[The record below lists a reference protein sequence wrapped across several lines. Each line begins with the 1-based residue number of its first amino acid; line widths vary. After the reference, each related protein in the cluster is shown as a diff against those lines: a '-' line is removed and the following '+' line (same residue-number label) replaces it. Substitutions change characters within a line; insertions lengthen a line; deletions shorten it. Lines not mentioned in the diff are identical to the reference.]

1 MKTFERSFL
10 QQEPLPE
17 EAIAAVAEVMRSGRL
32 HRYDATPEDPGHTAL
47 LEEEFSA
54 YQGGKYCLAC
64 ASCGYALYLA
74 MLSAGVKPDDLV
86 LCNAYTLAPVPGAI
100 HNTGAKPLLVEITE
114 NLTIDLDDLAAK
126 ASGANFLMLSH
137 MRGHIA
143 DMDRIIE
150 ICEQNKLT
158 LIEDCAHTLGAWWG
172 EKQSGNFGE
181 VSCFSTQSYKHLN
194 SGEGGLLVTDNPQVI
209 ARAILL
215 SGSYM
220 LYDRHLTAPDEEVF
234 TDLKLTTPNY
244 SGRMDN
250 MRAAALRPQLPHLDT
265 NCARWNERYNVV
277 AAGLQAI
284 PQVRLPS
291 RHPQERYVGSSI
303 QFFLPR
309 FGQERVLRVV
319 DTCADRGVQLK
330 FFGEDIPQGY
340 TSRYDSWQYLG
351 EEHRLPKTLEILGN
365 LLDMRIPLTF
375 DLGDCRLIVEI
386 IADAIREVDV

>member
-47 LEEEFSA
+47 LEKEFAA

-74 MLSAGVKPDDLV
+74 MLSAGVKSDDLV

-114 NLTIDLDDLAAK
+114 NLTIDVDDLAAK
-126 ASGANFLMLSH
+126 APGASFLMLSH

-234 TDLKLTTPNY
+234 SDLKLTTPNY
-244 SGRMDN
+244 SSRMDN

-265 NCARWNERYNVV
+265 NCARWNERYDVV

-291 RHPQERYVGSSI
+291 RPRQERYVGSSI
-303 QFFLPR
+303 QFFLPG

-330 FFGEDIPQGY
+330 FFG
-340 TSRYDSWQYLG
+340 
-351 EEHRLPKTLEILGN
+351 
-365 LLDMRIPLTF
+365 
-375 DLGDCRLIVEI
+375 
-386 IADAIREVDV
+386 

>member
-17 EAIAAVAEVMRSGRL
+17 EAIAAVAEAMRSGRL

-47 LEEEFSA
+47 LEKEFAA

-114 NLTIDLDDLAAK
+114 NLTIDVDDLAAK
-126 ASGANFLMLSH
+126 APGASFLMLSH

-234 TDLKLTTPNY
+234 SDLKLTTPNY

-265 NCARWNERYNVV
+265 NCARWNERYDVV

-291 RHPQERYVGSSI
+291 RPRQERYVGSSI
-303 QFFLPR
+303 QFFLPG

-351 EEHRLPKTLEILGN
+351 KGHRLPKTLEVLGY

-375 DLGDCRLIVEI
+375 DLGDCRLIGEI
-386 IADAIREVDV
+386 IGDAIREVDV

>member
-1 MKTFERSFL
+1 M
-10 QQEPLPE
+10 
-17 EAIAAVAEVMRSGRL
+17 
-32 HRYDATPEDPGHTAL
+32 
-47 LEEEFSA
+47 
-54 YQGGKYCLAC
+54 
-64 ASCGYALYLA
+64 
-74 MLSAGVKPDDLV
+74 
-86 LCNAYTLAPVPGAI
+86 
-100 HNTGAKPLLVEITE
+100 
-114 NLTIDLDDLAAK
+114 
-126 ASGANFLMLSH
+126 
-137 MRGHIA
+137 
-143 DMDRIIE
+143 
-150 ICEQNKLT
+150 
-158 LIEDCAHTLGAWWG
+158 
-172 EKQSGNFGE
+172 
-181 VSCFSTQSYKHLN
+181 
-194 SGEGGLLVTDNPQVI
+194 LVTDNPQVI

-220 LYDRHLTAPDEEVF
+220 LYGRHLTAPDEEVF

-265 NCARWNERYNVV
+265 NCARWNERYDVV

-351 EEHRLPKTLEILGN
+351 EEHRLPKTLEVLGN
-365 LLDMRIPLTF
+365 LLDMRIPLSF